1 MDIKN
6 LEQALK
12 LQKDLVAK
20 LTQNLEAARGG
31 KTPSLEALVKDKEQ
45 ALARAQAEVEAT
57 VKERDEVVRR
67 WDERVTQRQAKL
79 VQLQTELAEIKSQFT
94 ARKKISVGGDS
105 VKAAKKTRAKKTTK

>member
-6 LEQALK
+6 LDQALK

-20 LTQNLEAARGG
+20 LTHNLEATRGG
-31 KTPSLEALVKDKEQ
+31 KTPSLETLVKDKEQ
-45 ALARAQAEVEAT
+45 ALARAQGEVEAT

-67 WDERVTQRQAKL
+67 WDERVAQRQAKL

-94 ARKKISVGGDS
+94 ARKKISADGTP
-105 VKAAKKTRAKKTTK
+105 VKATKKTRAKKATK